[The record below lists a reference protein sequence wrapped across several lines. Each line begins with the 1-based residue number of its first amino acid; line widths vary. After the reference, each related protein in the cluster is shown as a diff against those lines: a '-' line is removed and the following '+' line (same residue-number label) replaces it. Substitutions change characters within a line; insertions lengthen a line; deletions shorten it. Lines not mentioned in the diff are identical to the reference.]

1 MSRRAQ
7 DDIFD
12 ENCLKDKEKSI
23 NLFAMRRRSK
33 PYRSDKMQIK
43 LHPYS
48 RLRTE
53 VVQALTSGKEQ
64 ARRAVEAVR
73 VETYS
78 QVGWLIHDHLLGHKE
93 RADYGDKVVDRL
105 SGDVGLSKRLLYEAI
120 RLYRTFGI
128 VNTYS
133 QLGWSHYRVLLAV
146 PSARE
151 RTFYR
156 RQADKGSWSVR
167 DLEDQIRA
175 GAYSEKERGTK
186 KAGQW
191 SRGRSKPLPALRG
204 MLYTY
209 RVIDSPSGE
218 GLRLDLGFN
227 IHATWPISR
236 FKMGELKSGE
246 IVMSEWEE
254 GDREFVFRT
263 VEGRAAGLHC
273 YIARVL
279 KVVDGDTIW
288 LDIDCGFGTWTRQKV
303 RLRGIDTPEIS
314 TPGGRRALQWV
325 ADRLAGAG
333 VVGVTTTKPD
343 KYDRYLADVFYLE
356 GTDEPEGVVR
366 EGRFL
371 NGELLKKGLAK
382 RL

>member
-1 MSRRAQ
+1 MQ
-7 DDIFD
+7 
-12 ENCLKDKEKSI
+12 
-23 NLFAMRRRSK
+23 SK
-33 PYRSDKMQIK
+33 LQ
-43 LHPYS
+43 LYS

-53 VVQALTSGKEQ
+53 ILQTLASGKEQ

-78 QVGWLIHDHLLGHKE
+78 QVGRLIQDHLLGHKE
-93 RADYGDKVVDRL
+93 RADYGDRVVSRL
-105 SGDVGLSKRLLYEAI
+105 SGDVGLSKRLLYEA
-120 RLYRTFGI
+120 LQFYRTFGI
-128 VNTYS
+128 VNARS
-133 QLGWSHYRVLLAV
+133 QLGWTHYRALLRL
-146 PSARE
+146 PSAQRAY
-151 RTFYR
+151 YR
-156 RQADKGSWSVR
+156 REAAEGRWSVR
-167 DLEDQIRA
+167 DLNAQIRA
-175 GAYSEKERGTK
+175 DAFSEKERGTK

-227 IHATWPISR
+227 IHAAWPISR
-236 FKMGELKSGE
+236 FKMGDLKSGE

-254 GDREFVFRT
+254 GDMEFVFRT

-279 KVVDGDTIW
+279 KVVDGDTLW

-314 TPGGRRALQWV
+314 TPEGRRALQWV
-325 ADRLAGAG
+325 ADRLAG